1 MTNDINAFAE
11 EAFASLTNTTF
22 DDLIRSSAQ
31 LQNQEKKETQENHSE
46 QKEKEKNEND
56 KKKHV
61 NTTKLSET
69 GSIDPKIKLIVYKF
83 RVIILGN
90 ISVGKTCI
98 WNKFIFNKYSKDYK
112 CSVGV
117 EMKVK
122 NLNISQSS
130 IAELKIW
137 DTCGDEK
144 YRAITRQYYKDADGI
159 ILVYDITKQ
168 SSFDSLESWL
178 EEIKNNGPDYAEIIL
193 VGNKTDLTDQ
203 RVIQIEA
210 AEKFAQNKK
219 LSFIEVS
226 AKTGRNVTLLFEKLT
241 NKLIQNFKEREK
253 NNKHKPNE
261 MNNSVKLKPN
271 LNVKVP
277 SKEAEKAEKKT
288 SCC

>member
-1 MTNDINAFAE
+1 MTNNINAFAE
-11 EAFASLTNTTF
+11 EAFASLTNSTF
-22 DDLIRSSAQ
+22 DDLIRSSVQ
-31 LQNQEKKETQENHSE
+31 LQNQEKKEIQEKTPE
-46 QKEKEKNEND
+46 PEEKEKND
-56 KKKHV
+56 KKKHL
-61 NTTKLSET
+61 NATKLSET
-69 GSIDPKIKLIVYKF
+69 ASIDPTVKLIVYKF

-98 WNKFIFNKYSKDYK
+98 WNKYLFNKYSKDYK

-144 YRAITRQYYKDADGI
+144 YRSITRQYYKDADGI
-159 ILVYDITKQ
+159 ILVYDITKK

-178 EEIKNNGPDYAEIIL
+178 EEIRNNGPEHAEVIL
-193 VGNKTDLTDQ
+193 VGNKSDLNDQ
-203 RVIQIEA
+203 RVIKIEE
-210 AEKFAQNKK
+210 AEEFAQHKK

-226 AKTGRNVTLLFEKLT
+226 AKTGRNITLLFEKLT

-253 NNKHKPNE
+253 NNKNKSNE
-261 MNNSVKLKPN
+261 MNNSVKLKGN
-271 LNVKVP
+271 LNVGASPKKTV
-277 SKEAEKAEKKT
+277 KDEKKAG
-288 SCC
+288 CC

>member
-1 MTNDINAFAE
+1 MTNNINAFAE
-11 EAFASLTNTTF
+11 EAFASLTNSTF

-31 LQNQEKKETQENHSE
+31 LQNKENKETQEKQLQPE
-46 QKEKEKNEND
+46 EKEKIEND
-56 KKKHV
+56 KKKHM
-61 NTTKLSET
+61 NATKLSET
-69 GSIDPKIKLIVYKF
+69 ASIDPTIKLIVYKF

-144 YRAITRQYYKDADGI
+144 YRSITRQYYKDADGI
-159 ILVYDITKQ
+159 ILVYDITKK

-178 EEIKNNGPDYAEIIL
+178 EEIKNNSPEYAEVIL
-193 VGNKTDLTDQ
+193 VGNKSDLTEK
-203 RVIQIEA
+203 RVVQIEE
-210 AEKFAQNKK
+210 AEEYAQHKK
-219 LSFIEVS
+219 LNFIEVS
-226 AKTGRNVTLLFEKLT
+226 AKTGRNITLLFEKLT

-253 NNKHKPNE
+253 NNKHKSNE

-271 LNVKVP
+271 LNVGTSPKKTK
-277 SKEAEKAEKKT
+277 KEEKKIG
-288 SCC
+288 CC